1 MFYSELNSNHCSF
14 IYIQIKTS
22 IISGEVGNQKFSEIT
37 ITYKITSII
46 GGDEQISSFG
56 MYIRV
61 SQRIRNSEKHIAHT
75 IKSCLLMPNGH
86 YQNFITIEID
96 LVVSQ
101 DKSSFV

>member
-1 MFYSELNSNHCSF
+1 
-14 IYIQIKTS
+14 
-22 IISGEVGNQKFSEIT
+22 
-37 ITYKITSII
+37 
-46 GGDEQISSFG
+46 

-61 SQRIRNSEKHIAHT
+61 SQKIRNSEKYIAHT

-101 DKSSFV
+101 DKSSFVQEVS